1 LLEINF
7 LKQKISKNL
16 DEYHK
21 TNNINNQIIL
31 VNKNIEFYKKN
42 LIKIEKINLTQLNGL
57 NLVNK
62 KYGINIIQNKIMK
75 LEELHKTLK
84 LELQENNINYISEDI
99 FHDNDNLNL
108 NNKQWQKE
116 FSKSIKSQSNST
128 KSTELEKK
136 ISIPKPFGTGNKYI

>member
-1 LLEINF
+1 MLEINF